1 MNQKSAKQRKFIF
14 TLASLIFFTVYFS
27 VAILPKMTLGQ
38 IQPTPTPEVT
48 SSPTPEPTPEVTS
61 SPTPEPTPEVTSSPT
76 PEPTPEAT
84 SSPTPEPTP
93 EATSSPKPSAKPVR
107 GRG

>member
-61 SPTPEPTPEVTSSPT
+61 SPTPE
-76 PEPTPEAT
+76 AT